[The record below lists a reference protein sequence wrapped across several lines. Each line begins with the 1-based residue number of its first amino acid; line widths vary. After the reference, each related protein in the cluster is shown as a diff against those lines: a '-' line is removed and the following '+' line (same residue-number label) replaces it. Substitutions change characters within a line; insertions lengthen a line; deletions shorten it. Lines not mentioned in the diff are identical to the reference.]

1 MSRRIRSIADRVA
14 EIEPLDAVADPVG
27 SSIVAAVPQGR
38 TKDLLSGTWLGHPVH
53 PMLTDVVVGSWV
65 SAAILDLLGE
75 RGEEAA
81 DALVGVGIAAA
92 VPTAVTGLSDWAD
105 TAGEARRIGLVHGI
119 GNVLAL
125 GLYSGS
131 LALRRRGRR
140 SSGIA
145 LSMLGAATATITQ
158 YLGGHLVFGQGV
170 GVNQTAFE
178 GGPEAWTPIGDL
190 DDLQERV
197 ATRRRVGDVDVM
209 LYRDRDRVRAIAD
222 RCGHRGCSLSEGE
235 IDGATVTC
243 ACHGS
248 VFRLADGEVLQ
259 GPATGPQTAFETR
272 TRDGVVEI
280 REKRG
285 SFTSS
290 GLR

>member
-1 MSRRIRSIADRVA
+1 MRATRPSGGESIMSRRIRSIADRVA

-27 SSIVAAVPQGR
+27 SSIVA
-38 TKDLLSGTWLGHPVH
+38 
-53 PMLTDVVVGSWV
+53 
-65 SAAILDLLGE
+65 LLGD

-92 VPTAVTGLSDWAD
+92 VPTAVTGLWDWAD

-170 GVNQTAFE
+170 GVNQ
-178 GGPEAWTPIGDL
+178 
-190 DDLQERV
+190 
-197 ATRRRVGDVDVM
+197 
-209 LYRDRDRVRAIAD
+209 
-222 RCGHRGCSLSEGE
+222 
-235 IDGATVTC
+235 
-243 ACHGS
+243 
-248 VFRLADGEVLQ
+248 
-259 GPATGPQTAFETR
+259 
-272 TRDGVVEI
+272 
-280 REKRG
+280 K
-285 SFTSS
+285 
-290 GLR
+290 

>member
-1 MSRRIRSIADRVA
+1 
-14 EIEPLDAVADPVG
+14 
-27 SSIVAAVPQGR
+27 
-38 TKDLLSGTWLGHPVH
+38 
-53 PMLTDVVVGSWV
+53 
-65 SAAILDLLGE
+65 
-75 RGEEAA
+75 
-81 DALVGVGIAAA
+81 
-92 VPTAVTGLSDWAD
+92 
-105 TAGEARRIGLVHGI
+105 
-119 GNVLAL
+119 
-125 GLYSGS
+125 
-131 LALRRRGRR
+131 
-140 SSGIA
+140 
-145 LSMLGAATATITQ
+145 
-158 YLGGHLVFGQGV
+158 VFGQGV

-178 GGPEAWTPIGDL
+178 GGPEAWTPIGNL
-190 DDLQERV
+190 DDLQERI

-235 IDGATVTC
+235 IDGTTVTC

-280 REKRG
+280 REERH

>member
-14 EIEPLDAVADPVG
+14 GIEPLDAVAEPVG
-27 SSIVAAVPQGR
+27 STVVAAVPQGPV
-38 TKDLLSGTWLGHPVH
+38 KDLLSGTWLGHPVH

-75 RGEEAA
+75 RGRDAA
-81 DALVGVGIAAA
+81 DALVGLGILAAA
-92 VPTAVTGLSDWAD
+92 PTAATGLSDWAD
-105 TAGEARRIGLVHGI
+105 TSGEARRIGLVHGI

-125 GLYSGS
+125 GLYTGS
-131 LALRRRGRR
+131 FTLRRRGRR
-140 SSGIA
+140 SLGVA
-145 LSMLGAATATITQ
+145 LSMLGAATATLTQ
-158 YLGGHLVFGQGV
+158 YLGGHLVFEQGI

-178 GGPEAWTPIGDL
+178 GGPEAWTSVGDL
-190 DDLQERV
+190 EDLQERV

-209 LYRDRDRVRAIAD
+209 LYRDGARVRAIAD

-248 VFRLADGEVLQ
+248 VFRLADGEVLR
-259 GPATGPQTAFETR
+259 GPATGPQTSFETR
-272 TRDGVVEI
+272 TRDGAVEV
-280 REKRG
+280 RAR
-285 SFTSS
+285 TH
-290 GLR
+290 